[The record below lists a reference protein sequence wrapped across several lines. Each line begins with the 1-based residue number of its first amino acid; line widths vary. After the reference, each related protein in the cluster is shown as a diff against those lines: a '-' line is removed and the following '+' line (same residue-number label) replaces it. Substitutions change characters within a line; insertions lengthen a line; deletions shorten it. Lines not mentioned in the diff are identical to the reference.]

1 MEMTQTRVTPLT
13 QELFDEAVGGSREPV
28 LVDFYADWC
37 GPCRA
42 VAPTLEELARDYA
55 DRLTVAKV
63 NVDEQPGLAA
73 RFNVR
78 SIPTLLL
85 FRKGAVVDR
94 VVGALSKPALRRW
107 LDGAA

>member
-1 MEMTQTRVTPLT
+1 MEMTHTRVTPLT
-13 QELFDEAVGGSREPV
+13 RESFDEAVGGHGRPV

-73 RFNVR
+73 RFNVH
-78 SIPTLLL
+78 SIPTFLL
-85 FRKGAVVDR
+85 FRRGAVVDR
-94 VVGALSKPALRRW
+94 VVGALGKPALRRW